1 MKTLAGRFCL
11 LVSFFFV
18 LNHAYECWLFS
29 AYWYKR
35 LRDWVLL
42 QFCWFACEAFF
53 FNNWETVWKWKRI
66 VVKTM
71 RNFLLW
77 KTPLEMFFIISH
89 NLIKYKSTPHPNFCL
104 FLYNICCTCKHN
116 YIARLY
122 ACSYSFIISIYFRTQ
137 LKLKTLL
144 FPPQRIN
151 LRILIVE
158 TFYRKNDTHHTHI
171 TPHILHTILPL
182 ITDWTAGTYNIKH
195 YQILSFS

>member
-42 QFCWFACEAFF
+42 QFCWFACEAFC

-158 TFYRKNDTHHTHI
+158 TFYRKNHTHHTHI

>member
-1 MKTLAGRFCL
+1 MKICTNYDWIKALGLVGIFILLWGDLSTLSTTWTQGENTGWKIL
-11 LVSFFFV
+11 LTCFIFLRTKSWLQMLDFQRLLIQTFEGLGIITILLICVRSF
-18 LNHAYECWLFS
+18 
-29 AYWYKR
+29 
-35 LRDWVLL
+35 
-42 QFCWFACEAFF
+42 FF
-53 FNNWETVWKWKRI
+53 FNNWETAWKWKRI

-77 KTPLEMFFIISH
+77 KTPLEMFFVISH

-122 ACSYSFIISIYFRTQ
+122 ACSYWFIKSIYFRTQ

-158 TFYRKNDTHHTHI
+158 TFYK
-171 TPHILHTILPL
+171 
-182 ITDWTAGTYNIKH
+182 K
-195 YQILSFS
+195 

>member
-1 MKTLAGRFCL
+1 MNSRWKHWLEDSAYLFH
-11 LVSFFFV
+11 FFSYLIMATNV
-18 LNHAYECWLFS
+18 GFS
-29 AYWYKR
+29 APTDTNVWGTGYYYNFAD
-35 LRDWVLL
+35 LRTEL
-42 QFCWFACEAFF
+42 FF
-53 FNNWETVWKWKRI
+53 LNNWETAWKWKRI

-122 ACSYSFIISIYFRTQ
+122 ACNYWFIISIYFRTQ

-158 TFYRKNDTHHTHI
+158 TFYRK
-171 TPHILHTILPL
+171 
-182 ITDWTAGTYNIKH
+182 
-195 YQILSFS
+195 